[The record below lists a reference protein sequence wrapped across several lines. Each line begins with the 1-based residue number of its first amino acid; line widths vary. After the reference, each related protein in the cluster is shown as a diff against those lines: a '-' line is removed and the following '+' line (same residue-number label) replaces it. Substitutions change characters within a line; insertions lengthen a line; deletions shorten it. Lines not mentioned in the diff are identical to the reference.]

1 MVGLVAH
8 KRAQGV
14 HEHACLVVQQRTARR
29 MHMEDERLAAT
40 RGHDAQRRDAGLEVF
55 KGARLGRQKLVLADE
70 EPAQLVGHVFGGHGR
85 QARPLSGAGV
95 GLLEL
100 VGARRAGLDADQHV
114 DADGPAVDAACNV
127 LDNGTVGRAAIDA
140 RRDGGGYE
148 ALEVAHAIAVG
159 VDKGDC
165 LGIVGIGRLAF
176 EAQGV
181 TGLQARHNALP
192 AVKRDTDDLCVEL

>member
-1 MVGLVAH
+1 
-8 KRAQGV
+8 
-14 HEHACLVVQQRTARR
+14 

-85 QARPLSGAGV
+85 QARPLGSAGV

-100 VGARRAGLDADQHV
+100 VGARSAGLDADQDV
-114 DADGPAVDAACNV
+114 DAHGPAVDAARDV

-140 RRDGGGYE
+140 RRDGGSYE
-148 ALEVAHAIAVG
+148 TLEVAHAIAVG
-159 VDKGDC
+159 VDEGDR

-181 TGLQARHNALP
+181 TGLQTSHNALP
-192 AVKRDTDDLCVEL
+192 TVERDTDDLRMEL